1 MIFIFVMSSFDAT
14 SSSNQSNFIVDII
27 TSIINIK
34 DIGLLSLII
43 RKLAHFIEYFILG
56 ILVINFITRYDKKII
71 IAILLC
77 IIYATSDEIHQIFV
91 PGRSCQIIDI
101 MIDSLGSIMGIY
113 LYCSWIF
120 FECSVYRVDFLF
132 TICGENDYKSTGTSG
147 RAGKRFC
154 KERPSERWN

>member
-1 MIFIFVMSSFDAT
+1 MIKNKISIILVILWMIFIFVMSSFDAT

-101 MIDSLGSIMGIY
+101 MIDSLGSIMGVY
-113 LYCSWIF
+113 LYKLI
-120 FECSVYRVDFLF
+120 
-132 TICGENDYKSTGTSG
+132 TK
-147 RAGKRFC
+147 KC
-154 KERPSERWN
+154 KN

>member
-1 MIFIFVMSSFDAT
+1 MSKNKISLLLVILWMIFIFVMSSFDAT

-91 PGRSCQIIDI
+91 TGRSCQIIDI

-113 LYCSWIF
+113 LYKLI
-120 FECSVYRVDFLF
+120 
-132 TICGENDYKSTGTSG
+132 TK
-147 RAGKRFC
+147 KC
-154 KERPSERWN
+154 KN

>member
-1 MIFIFVMSSFDAT
+1 MTKNKISLLLVILWMIFIFVMSSFDAT

-113 LYCSWIF
+113 LYKLI
-120 FECSVYRVDFLF
+120 
-132 TICGENDYKSTGTSG
+132 TK
-147 RAGKRFC
+147 KC
-154 KERPSERWN
+154 KN

>member
-1 MIFIFVMSSFDAT
+1 MSKNKISLLLVILWMIFIFVMSSFDAN

-34 DIGLLSLII
+34 DIELLSLII

-113 LYCSWIF
+113 LYKLI
-120 FECSVYRVDFLF
+120 
-132 TICGENDYKSTGTSG
+132 TK
-147 RAGKRFC
+147 KC
-154 KERPSERWN
+154 KN

>member
-1 MIFIFVMSSFDAT
+1 MIKNKISFLLVILWMIFIFVMSSFDAS

-34 DIGLLSLII
+34 DTWLLSFII

-56 ILVINFITRYDKKII
+56 LLVINLITKYDKKII
-71 IAILLC
+71 MAILLC

-91 PGRSCQIIDI
+91 PGRSCQITDI

-113 LYCSWIF
+113 LYKI
-120 FECSVYRVDFLF
+120 
-132 TICGENDYKSTGTSG
+132 IIK
-147 RAGKRFC
+147 KC
-154 KERPSERWN
+154 KN

>member
-1 MIFIFVMSSFDAT
+1 MSKNKISLLLVILWMIFIFVMSSFDAS

-27 TSIINIK
+27 TGIINIK

-91 PGRSCQIIDI
+91 PGRSCQITDI

-113 LYCSWIF
+113 L
-120 FECSVYRVDFLF
+120 
-132 TICGENDYKSTGTSG
+132 
-147 RAGKRFC
+147 C
-154 KERPSERWN
+154 KLITKKCKN

>member
-1 MIFIFVMSSFDAT
+1 MSKNKISLLLVILWMIFIFVMSSFDAT

-91 PGRSCQIIDI
+91 TGRSCQITDI

-113 LYCSWIF
+113 LYKLI
-120 FECSVYRVDFLF
+120 
-132 TICGENDYKSTGTSG
+132 TK
-147 RAGKRFC
+147 KC
-154 KERPSERWN
+154 KK

>member
-1 MIFIFVMSSFDAT
+1 MTKNKISLLLVILWMIFIFVMSSFDAT

-43 RKLAHFIEYFILG
+43 RKLAHFTEYFILG

-71 IAILLC
+71 IAIILC

-91 PGRSCQIIDI
+91 PGRSCQITDI

-113 LYCSWIF
+113 L
-120 FECSVYRVDFLF
+120 
-132 TICGENDYKSTGTSG
+132 
-147 RAGKRFC
+147 C
-154 KERPSERWN
+154 KLITKKCKK

>member
-56 ILVINFITRYDKKII
+56 ILLINFITRYDKKII

-113 LYCSWIF
+113 LYKLI
-120 FECSVYRVDFLF
+120 
-132 TICGENDYKSTGTSG
+132 TK
-147 RAGKRFC
+147 KC
-154 KERPSERWN
+154 KK

>member
-1 MIFIFVMSSFDAT
+1 MIKNKISLLLVILWMIFIFVMSSFDAT

-113 LYCSWIF
+113 LYKLI
-120 FECSVYRVDFLF
+120 
-132 TICGENDYKSTGTSG
+132 IK
-147 RAGKRFC
+147 KC
-154 KERPSERWN
+154 KN

>member
-1 MIFIFVMSSFDAT
+1 MIKNKISIILVILWMIFIFVMSSFDAT

-101 MIDSLGSIMGIY
+101 VIDSLGSIMGIY
-113 LYCSWIF
+113 LYKLI
-120 FECSVYRVDFLF
+120 
-132 TICGENDYKSTGTSG
+132 TK
-147 RAGKRFC
+147 KC
-154 KERPSERWN
+154 KN

>member
-1 MIFIFVMSSFDAT
+1 MIKNKISIILVILWMIFIFVMSSFDAT

-56 ILVINFITRYDKKII
+56 ISVINFITRYDKKII

-113 LYCSWIF
+113 LYKLI
-120 FECSVYRVDFLF
+120 
-132 TICGENDYKSTGTSG
+132 TK
-147 RAGKRFC
+147 KC
-154 KERPSERWN
+154 KN

>member
-1 MIFIFVMSSFDAT
+1 MQKNKISLLLVILWMIFIFVMSSFDAT

-34 DIGLLSLII
+34 DTGLLSLII

-91 PGRSCQIIDI
+91 PGRSCQITDI

-113 LYCSWIF
+113 L
-120 FECSVYRVDFLF
+120 
-132 TICGENDYKSTGTSG
+132 
-147 RAGKRFC
+147 C
-154 KERPSERWN
+154 KLITKKCKK

>member
-1 MIFIFVMSSFDAT
+1 MIKNKISLLLVILWMIFIFVMSSFDAT

-56 ILVINFITRYDKKII
+56 ILLINFITRYDKKII

-113 LYCSWIF
+113 LYKLI
-120 FECSVYRVDFLF
+120 
-132 TICGENDYKSTGTSG
+132 TK
-147 RAGKRFC
+147 KC
-154 KERPSERWN
+154 KN

>member
-1 MIFIFVMSSFDAT
+1 MSKNKISLLLVILWMIFIFVMSSFDAT

-56 ILVINFITRYDKKII
+56 VLVINFITRYDKKII

-113 LYCSWIF
+113 LYKLI
-120 FECSVYRVDFLF
+120 
-132 TICGENDYKSTGTSG
+132 TK
-147 RAGKRFC
+147 KC
-154 KERPSERWN
+154 KN

>member
-1 MIFIFVMSSFDAT
+1 MPKNKISLLLVILWMIFIFVMSSFDAS
-14 SSSNQSNFIVDII
+14 SSSNQSNFIIDII

-34 DIGLLSLII
+34 DTGLLSLII

-91 PGRSCQIIDI
+91 PGRSCQITDI

-113 LYCSWIF
+113 LCKLI
-120 FECSVYRVDFLF
+120 
-132 TICGENDYKSTGTSG
+132 TKKYK
-147 RAGKRFC
+147 
-154 KERPSERWN
+154 N

>member
-1 MIFIFVMSSFDAT
+1 MSKNKISLLLVILWMIFIFIMSSFDAT

-34 DIGLLSLII
+34 DIGLLSFII
-43 RKLAHFIEYFILG
+43 RKLAHFTEYFILG

-91 PGRSCQIIDI
+91 PGRSCQITDI

-113 LYCSWIF
+113 LYKLI
-120 FECSVYRVDFLF
+120 
-132 TICGENDYKSTGTSG
+132 TK
-147 RAGKRFC
+147 KC
-154 KERPSERWN
+154 KK

>member
-1 MIFIFVMSSFDAT
+1 MIKNKISLLLVILWMIFIFVMSSFDAT

-34 DIGLLSLII
+34 NIGLLSLII

-113 LYCSWIF
+113 LYKLI
-120 FECSVYRVDFLF
+120 
-132 TICGENDYKSTGTSG
+132 TK
-147 RAGKRFC
+147 KC
-154 KERPSERWN
+154 KN

>member
-1 MIFIFVMSSFDAT
+1 MSKNKISLLLVILWMIFIFVMSSFDAT

-27 TSIINIK
+27 ISIINIK

-113 LYCSWIF
+113 LYKLI
-120 FECSVYRVDFLF
+120 
-132 TICGENDYKSTGTSG
+132 TK
-147 RAGKRFC
+147 KC
-154 KERPSERWN
+154 KN

>member
-1 MIFIFVMSSFDAT
+1 MSKNKISLLLVILWMIFIFVMSSFDAT

-101 MIDSLGSIMGIY
+101 MIDSLGAIMGIY
-113 LYCSWIF
+113 LYKLI
-120 FECSVYRVDFLF
+120 
-132 TICGENDYKSTGTSG
+132 TK
-147 RAGKRFC
+147 KC
-154 KERPSERWN
+154 KK

>member
-91 PGRSCQIIDI
+91 PGRSCQITDI

-113 LYCSWIF
+113 LYKLI
-120 FECSVYRVDFLF
+120 
-132 TICGENDYKSTGTSG
+132 TK
-147 RAGKRFC
+147 KC
-154 KERPSERWN
+154 KN

>member
-1 MIFIFVMSSFDAT
+1 MKNKKSLLLVILWMIFIFVMSSFDAT

-27 TSIINIK
+27 ISIINIK

-43 RKLAHFIEYFILG
+43 RKLAHFTEYFILG

-91 PGRSCQIIDI
+91 PGRSCQITDI

-113 LYCSWIF
+113 LYKLI
-120 FECSVYRVDFLF
+120 
-132 TICGENDYKSTGTSG
+132 TK
-147 RAGKRFC
+147 KC
-154 KERPSERWN
+154 KN

>member
-1 MIFIFVMSSFDAT
+1 MSKNKISLLLVILWMIFIFIMSSFDAT

-113 LYCSWIF
+113 LYKLI
-120 FECSVYRVDFLF
+120 
-132 TICGENDYKSTGTSG
+132 TK
-147 RAGKRFC
+147 KC
-154 KERPSERWN
+154 KN

>member
-1 MIFIFVMSSFDAT
+1 MSKNKISLLLVILWMIFIFVMSSFDAT

-34 DIGLLSLII
+34 DIELLSLII

-113 LYCSWIF
+113 LYKLI
-120 FECSVYRVDFLF
+120 
-132 TICGENDYKSTGTSG
+132 TK
-147 RAGKRFC
+147 KC
-154 KERPSERWN
+154 KN

>member
-1 MIFIFVMSSFDAT
+1 MIKNKISIILVILWMIFIFVMSSFDAT

-113 LYCSWIF
+113 LYKLINK
-120 FECSVYRVDFLF
+120 
-132 TICGENDYKSTGTSG
+132 GYK
-147 RAGKRFC
+147 K
-154 KERPSERWN
+154 

>member
-1 MIFIFVMSSFDAT
+1 MSKNKISLLLVILWMIFIFVMSSFDAT

-101 MIDSLGSIMGIY
+101 VIDSLGSIMGIY
-113 LYCSWIF
+113 LYKLI
-120 FECSVYRVDFLF
+120 
-132 TICGENDYKSTGTSG
+132 TK
-147 RAGKRFC
+147 KC
-154 KERPSERWN
+154 KN

>member
-1 MIFIFVMSSFDAT
+1 MSKNKISLLLVILWMIFIFVMSSFDAT

-34 DIGLLSLII
+34 DIELLSLII

-113 LYCSWIF
+113 LYKLI
-120 FECSVYRVDFLF
+120 
-132 TICGENDYKSTGTSG
+132 IK
-147 RAGKRFC
+147 KC
-154 KERPSERWN
+154 KN

>member
-1 MIFIFVMSSFDAT
+1 MQKNKISLLLVILWMIFIFVMSSFDAT

-77 IIYATSDEIHQIFV
+77 IIYATSDEIHQIFI

-113 LYCSWIF
+113 LYKLI
-120 FECSVYRVDFLF
+120 
-132 TICGENDYKSTGTSG
+132 TK
-147 RAGKRFC
+147 KC
-154 KERPSERWN
+154 KN